1 LSGGFYIAG
10 REKALWWCSR
20 FQEILE
26 LYITNNAVIQDDQ
39 HLIAHCVFTIRGTAS
54 GTMNGMNGTT
64 TGTTNPD
71 FCIVKINE
79 TKEDTLWF
87 LFRDFLL

>member
-1 LSGGFYIAG
+1 MLSGGFYITG

-39 HLIAHCVFTIRGTAS
+39 HIIAHCVFTNRGTPP
-54 GTMNGMNGTT
+54 
-64 TGTTNPD
+64 GTTNPE

-79 TKEDTLWF
+79 TNEDALWF
-87 LFRDFLL
+87 LFRDDLL